1 MPDERDSGIILRMIE
16 HCKRIEEIRERLGNS
31 FEDFVSDPVY
41 EDAINMNIF
50 QIGELSNQLSDAFK
64 ESNSDIPWHRIYGI
78 RNVIAHA
85 YVIVDKRTIWE
96 TVEKDIP
103 AFRDRLEVFLKPY
116 AEQIVL
122 DPNGREN

>member
-31 FEDFVSDPVY
+31 FEAFVLDPVY

-64 ESNSDIPWHRIYGI
+64 ESNPETPWHRIYGI

-96 TVEKDIP
+96 TLEKDIP
-103 AFRDRLEVFLKPY
+103 GFYNRLKTYLK
-116 AEQIVL
+116 A
-122 DPNGREN
+122 D

>member
-1 MPDERDSGIILRMIE
+1 MLDERDSGIILRMIE

-31 FEDFVSDPVY
+31 FEAFVLDPVY

-64 ESNSDIPWHRIYGI
+64 ESNPEIPWHRIYGI

-96 TVEKDIP
+96 TVENDIP
-103 AFRDRLEVFLKPY
+103 GFCNRLKTYLK
-116 AEQIVL
+116 A
-122 DPNGREN
+122 D

>member
-1 MPDERDSGIILRMIE
+1 MIE

-31 FEDFVSDPVY
+31 FETFVSDPIY

-50 QIGELSNQLSDAFK
+50 QIGELSNQLSDGFRKTAS
-64 ESNSDIPWHRIYGI
+64 EIPWHKIYGI

-103 AFRDRLEVFLKPY
+103 DLYARLESFLSL
-116 AEQIVL
+116 VR
-122 DPNGREN
+122 N

>member
-16 HCKRIEEIRERLGNS
+16 HCKRIEEIRERLCNS
-31 FEDFVSDPVY
+31 FEAFASDSVY

-50 QIGELSNQLSDAFK
+50 QIGELSNQLSDGIK
-64 ESNSDIPWHRIYGI
+64 KSMPDVPWHRIYGI

-103 AFRDRLEVFLKPY
+103 DICNRLEKSV
-116 AEQIVL
+116 
-122 DPNGREN
+122 GR

>member
-1 MPDERDSGIILRMIE
+1 MPDKRDYGIILRMIE

-31 FEDFVSDPVY
+31 FEIFASDPVY

-50 QIGELSNQLSDAFK
+50 QIGELSNQLSVAFT
-64 ESNSDIPWHRIYGI
+64 ESIPDVPWRRIYGI

-85 YVIVDKRTIWE
+85 YVIVDKKTVWE

-103 AFRDRLEVFLKPY
+103 DFCNRLKEFLN
-116 AEQIVL
+116 E
-122 DPNGREN
+122 E

>member
-1 MPDERDSGIILRMIE
+1 MQNERDYAIILRMIE
-16 HCKRIEEIRERLGNS
+16 HCTRIEEIRERLGNS
-31 FEDFVSDPVY
+31 FEAFAADSVY

-50 QIGELSNQLSDAFK
+50 QIGELSNQLSSEFK
-64 ESNSDIPWHRIYGI
+64 KNNPEVPWHRIYGI

-85 YVIVDKRTIWE
+85 YVIVDKRTVWE